1 MFNQILFQSKTD
13 STGDIQALS
22 GYVVVLRESPFTT
35 NTIIG
40 SEVDG
45 KPGYYL
51 FKGIEYGVAY
61 RKYVGTSLSTL
72 SMDESFSNED
82 GKVLAVIP
90 DDSVVLDPEDF
101 PDELPY
107 VKAAGTVGSR
117 YFTGGA
123 GGGVATSV
131 GGDYYF
137 LRGMLCQENTIY
149 SGRAFFGSIS
159 LDTETGLLIGA
170 GSSTYTG
177 DNAIT
182 IADSVSRNSSAKVS
196 TGIYSLQCKTDNA
209 NGFIDEINNA
219 AYFEDFVMPVY
230 GVNTSRLAH
239 SGDFLTIRQI
249 QRFSATHIRIKLN
262 TNSGVVYTNVFQA
275 GFVYDLQDLAGSD
288 ISPLPD
294 GEYTV
299 SSSVNDTVLGD
310 GSGYVDFLCN
320 SDSGTGTFSTVSGGT
335 LERVLQDEYE
345 NYRQSLLAGYV
356 VLDVNYQPLTYF
368 GTGKLI
374 VKTYNE
380 NWELADDIINR
391 GVQLTFKAFI
401 VS

>member
-1 MFNQILFQSKTD
+1 MSNQILFQSKTD

-51 FKGIEYGVAY
+51 FEGIEYGVAY

-101 PDELPY
+101 SDELPY

-137 LRGMLCQENTIY
+137 LRGMLCQENTLY
-149 SGRAFFGSIS
+149 SGKAFFGSIS
-159 LDTETGLLIGA
+159 LNTDTGA
-170 GSSTYTG
+170 LVGASQSTYSG
-177 DNAIT
+177 DNTIT
-182 IADSVSRNSSAKVS
+182 IADSVSRNSSAKID
-196 TGIYSLQCKTDNA
+196 TGIYSLQCKTDGA
-209 NGFIDEINNA
+209 NGFIDEISQSG
-219 AYFEDFVMPVY
+219 YFEDAVREVFNERVITGSVAY
-230 GVNTSRLAH
+230 
-239 SGDFLTIRQI
+239 SGNLSHI
-249 QRFSATHIRIKLN
+249 QRFSATHIRIKL
-262 TNSGVVYTNVFQA
+262 SGVSDHTTVINSA
-275 GFVYDLQDLAGSD
+275 GYIRISNLTGSD
-288 ISPLPD
+288 ISPLPSGD
-294 GEYTV
+294 YAW
-299 SSSVNDTVLGD
+299 SSTDETYIDL
-310 GSGYVDFLCN
+310 LCN
-320 SDSGTGTFSTVSGGT
+320 SDSGTGTFAAVTGDAGVLAYAESFTPT
-335 LERVLQDEYE
+335 LK
-345 NYRQSLLAGYV
+345 GYI
-356 VLDVNYQPLTYF
+356 VLDVKHEPTTYF
-368 GTGKLI
+368 QTGKLI
-374 VKTYNE
+374 IKTYDE
-380 NWELADDIINR
+380 NWELADNILEN